1 MPVVALCVAIG
12 LAVGH
17 AQPPAPPSYL
27 SSLQPIHTEHP
38 PIERTAEE
46 ASETT
51 ASTDTAAAAPE
62 EIAAAQAETN
72 PAPAAQD
79 TRDGGTPEDAPSP
92 APQKTAPVAAAPA
105 EAPAKTVSAIG
116 DSVMLGAAATLTQAV
131 TTLDVIDAEVGTQVS
146 TGIEILRTRRE
157 AGQLGDVVVVHLGNN
172 GTFTAEQLDE
182 MMGVLGDERRV
193 VFVNVRVPRTWEGPN
208 NAVLAEGVGRHPN
221 AVLVDWY
228 AASIDRPGFFW
239 DDGMH
244 LRPKGQ
250 KVYANL
256 VASRLEALEATAAT
270 AAAPQGAAPAA
281 AAPADLPSGR
291 VAAVGDSVMLG
302 AVDALLQEI
311 PNLGIIDAQGC
322 RQAPAAIDVLR
333 GWRAAGQIGDVVVVH
348 VGGNG
353 PIYPEQFDEMMGV
366 LEGVRKVLV
375 VNVTVPPGV
384 EDPVAVP
391 NNAVLAD
398 GVGRYQ
404 NAVLIDW
411 YAASV
416 GHPEYFWEDGTHLT
430 PEGAWAYAGL
440 IAEGTHLAPSQATG
454 SGWSEDPSAP
464 PVVLADAGCPV
475 TQ

>member
-1 MPVVALCVAIG
+1 
-12 LAVGH
+12 
-17 AQPPAPPSYL
+17 
-27 SSLQPIHTEHP
+27 
-38 PIERTAEE
+38 
-46 ASETT
+46 
-51 ASTDTAAAAPE
+51 
-62 EIAAAQAETN
+62 
-72 PAPAAQD
+72 
-79 TRDGGTPEDAPSP
+79 
-92 APQKTAPVAAAPA
+92 VAAAPA
-105 EAPAKTVSAIG
+105 EAPAGRVSAIG

-131 TTLDVIDAEVGTQVS
+131 PALGVMDAEVGTQVS
-146 TGIEILRTRRE
+146 TGIEILRWRRD

-172 GTFTAEQLDE
+172 GTFAAEQFDE

-208 NAVLAEGVGRHPN
+208 NAVLADGAGRYPN
-221 AVLVDWY
+221 AVLVDWH
-228 AASIDRPGFFW
+228 AASVGRPGLFW

-250 KVYANL
+250 KVYADL
-256 VASRLEALEATAAT
+256 VASHLEALETTAAT

-302 AVDALLQEI
+302 AVDALIQEI

-440 IAEGTHLAPSQATG
+440 IAEGTHLAPSPQATG
-454 SGWSEDPSAP
+454 SGWSGDPSAP